1 MMVGVGAGPVMVA
14 AWMTLLT
21 SIRWRAGTAKVG
33 TNPAVY
39 IGRMNELDK
48 FKEDSAMRLFGR
60 SRVLAIA
67 GKGCV
72 KCGESAV
79 DFRDEISKKEFGI
92 SGFCQSCQDDIFGG
106 PDGDDDKDEVLD
118 EVHPIFE

>member
-39 IGRMNELDK
+39 K
-48 FKEDSAMRLFGR
+48 
-60 SRVLAIA
+60 
-67 GKGCV
+67 
-72 KCGESAV
+72 V
-79 DFRDEISKKEFGI
+79 DYET
-92 SGFCQSCQDDIFGG
+92 DD
-106 PDGDDDKDEVLD
+106 
-118 EVHPIFE
+118 